1 MSSKSYL
8 GVIVDI
14 NDPLKQGRAKVKVF
28 GIFDDLPTED
38 IPWAEPGTASEYF
51 GGGKGGGA
59 VSIPRL
65 GTVVYCSFEGE
76 NYYKIYFDTIKEFS
90 PDMVTEMNEENSYE
104 GFHSL
109 IYDSEAQ
116 PGALKLFYSR
126 KKGLVFQLGDATIQ
140 LDTQN
145 AGTDK
150 EKLRIVLK
158 MNEDEIRM
166 EKTGGKQKVIV
177 NSSNIELGEA
187 AIEKIIKGSTFLTLF
202 NSHTHPTPVGPSGT
216 PIPTMVDNIHLSQ
229 ISKTK

>member
-1 MSSKSYL
+1 MSSNKSYL

-59 VSIPRL
+59 VSIPRI
-65 GTVVYCSFEGE
+65 GTVVYCSFEDD
-76 NYYKIYFDTIKEFS
+76 NYYKLYFDTIKEYS
-90 PDMVTEMNEENSYE
+90 PDMIEEMNEENSYE

-116 PGALKLFYSR
+116 PGPLKLFYSR
-126 KKGLVFQLGDATIQ
+126 KKGLVFQLEDATIQ

-145 AGTDK
+145 GG
-150 EKLRIVLK
+150 ELRVVIK
-158 MNEDEIRM
+158 MGDDEIRM
-166 EKTGGKQKVIV
+166 ENNKVII
-177 NSSNIELGEA
+177 NSLNIELGEGA
-187 AIEKIIKGSTFLTLF
+187 LESVIKGDTFKKIYDT
-202 NSHTHPTPVGPSGT
+202 HTHGGAGT
-216 PIPTMVDNIHLSQ
+216 PPVVPLPTSIL
-229 ISKTK
+229 SKTTKTK

>member
-1 MSSKSYL
+1 MSSNKSYL

-59 VSIPRL
+59 VSIPRI
-65 GTVVYCSFEGE
+65 GTVVYCSFEDD
-76 NYYKIYFDTIKEFS
+76 NYYKLYFDTIKEFS
-90 PDMVTEMNEENSYE
+90 PDMIEEMNEENSYE

-116 PGALKLFYSR
+116 PGPLKLFYSR
-126 KKGLVFQLGDATIQ
+126 KKGLVFQLEDATIQ

-145 AGTDK
+145 GG
-150 EKLRIVLK
+150 ELRVVIK
-158 MNEDEIRM
+158 MGDDEIRM
-166 EKTGGKQKVIV
+166 ENNKVII
-177 NSSNIELGEA
+177 NSLNIELGEGA
-187 AIEKIIKGSTFLTLF
+187 LESVIKGDTFKKIYDT
-202 NSHTHPTPVGPSGT
+202 HTHGGAGT
-216 PIPTMVDNIHLSQ
+216 PPVVPLPTSIL
-229 ISKTK
+229 SKTTKTK

>member
-1 MSSKSYL
+1 MSSNKSYL

-14 NDPLKQGRAKVKVF
+14 NDPLKQGRARVKVF

-59 VSIPRL
+59 VSIPRI

-76 NYYKIYFDTIKEFS
+76 NYYKLYFDTIKEFS

-126 KKGLVFQLGDATIQ
+126 KKGLVFQLDDATIQ

-145 AGTDK
+145 GG
-150 EKLRIVLK
+150 ELRVVIK
-158 MNEDEIRM
+158 MGDDEIRM
-166 EKTGGKQKVIV
+166 ENNKVII
-177 NSSNIELGEA
+177 NSLNIELGEG
-187 AIEKIIKGSTFLTLF
+187 AIESVIKGDTFKKIYDT
-202 NSHTHPTPVGPSGT
+202 HTHAGAGSPPVVPLPSS
-216 PIPTMVDNIHLSQ
+216 IL
-229 ISKTK
+229 SKTTKTK

>member
-1 MSSKSYL
+1 MSSNKSYL

-59 VSIPRL
+59 VSIPRI

-76 NYYKIYFDTIKEFS
+76 NYYKLYFDTIKEFS
-90 PDMVTEMNEENSYE
+90 PDMIEEMNEENSYE

-116 PGALKLFYSR
+116 PGPLKLFYSR
-126 KKGLVFQLGDATIQ
+126 KKGLVFQLEDATIQ

-145 AGTDK
+145 GG
-150 EKLRIVLK
+150 ELRVVIK
-158 MNEDEIRM
+158 MGDDEIRM
-166 EKTGGKQKVIV
+166 ENNKVII
-177 NSSNIELGEA
+177 NSLNIELGEGA
-187 AIEKIIKGSTFLTLF
+187 LESVIKGDTFKKIYDT
-202 NSHTHPTPVGPSGT
+202 HTHGGAGT
-216 PIPTMVDNIHLSQ
+216 PPVVPLPTSIL
-229 ISKTK
+229 SKTTKTK

>member
-1 MSSKSYL
+1 MSSSKSYL

-14 NDPLKQGRAKVKVF
+14 NDPLKQGRAKVRVF
-28 GIFDDLPTED
+28 GIFDDLEVED

-59 VSIPRL
+59 VSIPRI

-76 NYYKIYFDTIKEFS
+76 NYYKLYFDTIKEFS
-90 PDMVTEMNEENSYE
+90 PDLVEEMNEENSYE

-116 PGALKLFYSR
+116 PGSLKLFYSR
-126 KKGLVFQLGDATIQ
+126 KKGLNFELGDAKVQ

-145 AGTDK
+145 GG
-150 EKLRIVLK
+150 ELRVVIK
-158 MNEDEIRM
+158 MGEDEIRM
-166 EKTGGKQKVIV
+166 ENSKVII
-177 NSSNIELGEA
+177 NSSNIELGEGA
-187 AIEKIIKGSTFLTLF
+187 AQSVILGDLFKDLF

-216 PIPTMVDNIHLSQ
+216 PVPLMTPAQLSQ
-229 ISKTK
+229 VSKTK

>member
-1 MSSKSYL
+1 MSSSKSYL

-76 NYYKIYFDTIKEFS
+76 NYYKLYFDTIKEFS

-116 PGALKLFYSR
+116 PGPLKLFYSR
-126 KKGLVFQLGDATIQ
+126 KKGLVFQLEDATIQ

-145 AGTDK
+145 GG
-150 EKLRIVLK
+150 ELRVVIK
-158 MNEDEIRM
+158 MGDDEIRM
-166 EKTGGKQKVIV
+166 ENNKVII
-177 NSSNIELGEA
+177 NSLNIELGEG
-187 AIEKIIKGSTFLTLF
+187 AIESVIKGDTFKKIYDT
-202 NSHTHPTPVGPSGT
+202 HTHDVGGPPPVVPLPTS
-216 PIPTMVDNIHLSQ
+216 IL
-229 ISKTK
+229 SKTTKTK

>member
-1 MSSKSYL
+1 MSAKSYL

-14 NDPLKQGRAKVKVF
+14 NDPQKQGRARVRVF
-28 GIFDDLPTED
+28 GIFDDIPIED
-38 IPWAEPGTASEYF
+38 LPWAEPGTACEYF
-51 GGGKGGGA
+51 GGGGGGGA
-59 VSIPRL
+59 VSIPRV
-65 GTVVYCSFEGE
+65 GAVVYCSFEGE
-76 NYYKIYFDTIKEFS
+76 NYYKLYFDTIKEFC
-90 PDMVTEMNEENSYE
+90 PELVDEMAEENSYE
-104 GFHSL
+104 GFHSI
-109 IYDSEAQ
+109 IYDTEAE
-116 PGALKLFYSR
+116 PGSLKLFYSR
-126 KKGLVFQLGDATIQ
+126 KKGLVFELGDAKIQ

-145 AGTDK
+145 GG
-150 EKLRIVLK
+150 ELRVVVK

-216 PIPTMVDNIHLSQ
+216 PIPVMVDNIHLSQ

>member
-1 MSSKSYL
+1 MSSSKSYL

-76 NYYKIYFDTIKEFS
+76 NYYKLYFDTIKEFS

-116 PGALKLFYSR
+116 PGPLKLFYSR
-126 KKGLVFQLGDATIQ
+126 KKGLVFQLEDATIQ

-145 AGTDK
+145 GG
-150 EKLRIVLK
+150 ELRVVIK
-158 MNEDEIRM
+158 MGDDEIRM
-166 EKTGGKQKVIV
+166 ENNKVII
-177 NSSNIELGEA
+177 NSLNIELGEG
-187 AIEKIIKGSTFLTLF
+187 AIESVIKGDTFKKIYDT
-202 NSHTHPTPVGPSGT
+202 HTHKGAGSPPVVPLPTS
-216 PIPTMVDNIHLSQ
+216 IL
-229 ISKTK
+229 SKTTKTK

>member
-1 MSSKSYL
+1 MSSNKSYL

-14 NDPLKQGRAKVKVF
+14 NDPLKQGRARVKVF

-59 VSIPRL
+59 VSIPRI

-76 NYYKIYFDTIKEFS
+76 NYYKLYFDTIKEFS

-109 IYDSEAQ
+109 LYDSEAQ
-116 PGALKLFYSR
+116 PGSLKLFYSR
-126 KKGLVFQLGDATIQ
+126 KKGLVFELGDAKVQ

-145 AGTDK
+145 GG
-150 EKLRIVLK
+150 ELRVVVK
-158 MNEDEIRM
+158 MGDDEIRM
-166 EKTGGKQKVIV
+166 ENKKVIV

-216 PIPTMVDNIHLSQ
+216 PIPVMVDNIHLSQ